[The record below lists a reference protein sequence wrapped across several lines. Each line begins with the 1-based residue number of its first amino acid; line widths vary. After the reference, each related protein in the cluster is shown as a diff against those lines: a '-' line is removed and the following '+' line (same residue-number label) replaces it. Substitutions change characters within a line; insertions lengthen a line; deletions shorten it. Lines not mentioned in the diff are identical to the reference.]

1 MLGTAA
7 AIGLKADP
15 GLGAGHA
22 GVWLPALQAVL
33 FVEQKR
39 QHGCVSGV
47 EPGLIR
53 TDHLT
58 PKRGKRCVADSQI
71 LNRPD
76 GTAHW
81 SAGLE

>member
-47 EPGLIR
+47 EP
-53 TDHLT
+53 
-58 PKRGKRCVADSQI
+58 
-71 LNRPD
+71 
-76 GTAHW
+76 
-81 SAGLE
+81 